1 MRKFKITLLVLLSI
15 PLLFILFW
23 IFAVPGDVIKE
34 RIEAEIAQTQGADL
48 SAVFNDFRKGPFFNL
63 NAESLDLNIADM
75 PLLTI
80 DDVSARPAPENI
92 LMGQLALSLTGKLGS
107 GDILGVLAYPE
118 GSRLQIIEADLE
130 SITYLKKL
138 GIKGSG
144 HISADAD
151 LNLNTNSIFVTFKIP
166 DLSIHESEIVIPLIE
181 TFHRIQGS
189 FSITSNRIELESVSL
204 EGDKGYARLKGNI
217 TNGVAR
223 LKLEIM
229 PEAARLS
236 SLETM
241 LITKYF
247 VSPGYYVVPLEGS
260 LRQ

>member
-1 MRKFKITLLVLLSI
+1 
-15 PLLFILFW
+15 
-23 IFAVPGDVIKE
+23 
-34 RIEAEIAQTQGADL
+34 
-48 SAVFNDFRKGPFFNL
+48 
-63 NAESLDLNIADM
+63 
-75 PLLTI
+75 
-80 DDVSARPAPENI
+80 
-92 LMGQLALSLTGKLGS
+92 
-107 GDILGVLAYPE
+107 
-118 GSRLQIIEADLE
+118 
-130 SITYLKKL
+130 
-138 GIKGSG
+138 
-144 HISADAD
+144 
-151 LNLNTNSIFVTFKIP
+151 VTFKIP